1 MCCRLRSC
9 CAHGYH
15 DQMLRPDFEEL
26 ANSFIDEAT
35 FAAIDCQ
42 RLPETAK
49 EAGITQHPTFQVL
62 HEVRGCVLL
71 HSQLYRFDDRRNYS
85 DTSNDS
91 AKCWLQSRI
100 QVIHFHSSDPCMT
113 WNRVLRLASR
123 CLAWQTYRLSSR
135 KRSSA
140 TQLLT

>member
-1 MCCRLRSC
+1 
-9 CAHGYH
+9 
-15 DQMLRPDFEEL
+15 MLRPDFEEL

-71 HSQLYRFDDRRNYS
+71 YSQLYRFDDRRNYS
-85 DTSNDS
+85 DTSSDS
-91 AKCWLQSRI
+91 A
-100 QVIHFHSSDPCMT
+100 
-113 WNRVLRLASR
+113 
-123 CLAWQTYRLSSR
+123 
-135 KRSSA
+135 
-140 TQLLT
+140 